1 MKKNYILFLFL
12 FIIQL
17 GFSTEKTTNPSIAL
31 KLNGDYSFGSYN
43 NNIIYT
49 FTIKNTGDEV
59 LTNVTLSN
67 TFNINYS
74 TCYPFDYN
82 TNQIVPCAFTPIAIL
97 NPGEEI
103 TVYGYENY
111 YFNGVDCE
119 VYRYATVSANTI
131 NSSIIYD
138 LSGYNFF
145 NDYPTLITIQF
156 FITDFNFTST
166 YLDLNNNSI
175 VDVGDAVSY
184 FLDTYSN
191 FSSNSFSILPYN
203 IYNSEPVI
211 LSSSVGY
218 TNGNPI
224 TITQYLNSADVT
236 SGYAYYQPDI
246 QYIPNNCEY
255 IGYYQTNICNNCP
268 TPSNCYNCITTRLT
282 DLLPNKISGKIKFD
296 IQNDNCVTG
305 INYPN
310 RRVNTESNN
319 VMYSS
324 FSDNNGNYKIYIP
337 NTGTFETNALNN
349 LNSNFTSNPLI
360 STIVSAGSN
369 NNYTNNFCISSATAY
384 TDLKVI
390 IIPETDAVP
399 GFGTNYKIYAYN
411 QGSTSLDGSI
421 TLSYDNTKLSLQT
434 QNPISNTNTSTSLTW
449 NFTNLL
455 PFEKNS
461 YIVRF
466 NVLPPPTVQSGDV
479 LSFNVTSTQNLTDNV
494 PSDNQYSLNQI
505 VVNSYDPNDK
515 TILEG
520 EFITPSQAT
529 GYLYFLTR
537 FQNEGTAPATTVVIK
552 ETLNSF
558 LDWDTFEPVES
569 SHTTNVQLRY
579 GNDLTYTFSNIYL
592 PHAASNE
599 PASHGW
605 MLYKIKP
612 KNNFAIGD
620 IITSSSDIY
629 FDYNPAIITNTAT
642 TQIQVLST
650 ENATKDFFKL
660 YPNPVKNELNIN
672 TITNENYTIS
682 IVDINR
688 KLMYSTQFSG
698 NKTIDVSSFKSGFYF
713 VNIKNENANQNY
725 KLIKN

>member
-1 MKKNYILFLFL
+1 MS
-12 FIIQL
+12 
-17 GFSTEKTTNPSIAL
+17 FSTEKTTNPSIGL
-31 KLNGDYSFGSYN
+31 MLNGDYSSGYYN

-49 FTIKNTGDEV
+49 ITIKNTGDEV

-67 TFNINYS
+67 NFNINYS
-74 TCYPFDYN
+74 TCYPYDYF
-82 TNQIVPCAFTPIAIL
+82 TSQIVPCAFTSITTL
-97 NPGEEI
+97 NPGEEV

-119 VYRYATVSANTI
+119 VERYATVSANTI
-131 NSSIIYD
+131 NNSTISD
-138 LSGYNFF
+138 LSGSDYT
-145 NDYPTLITIQF
+145 NDLPAFIPIQYYY
-156 FITDFNFTST
+156 TDFNFTST
-166 YLDLNNNSI
+166 YLDLNNNSF

-184 FLDTYSN
+184 ELNTFSN
-191 FSSNSFSILPYN
+191 FTSNYFIYPINLYNSESVLLSSNSGF
-203 IYNSEPVI
+203 
-211 LSSSVGY
+211 
-218 TNGNPI
+218 TNGNSI
-224 TITQYLNSADVT
+224 TITQYLNSADVNN
-236 SGYAYYQPDI
+236 GYAYYEPDI
-246 QYIPNNCEY
+246 QYNPNNCEY
-255 IGYYQTNICNNCP
+255 FTYHQTNLCNNCP
-268 TPSNCYNCITTRLT
+268 TPSNCYNCIKTKLT
-282 DLLPNKISGKIKFD
+282 SLLPNKITGKIKFD
-296 IQNDNCVTG
+296 TQNDNCVNG

-319 VMYSS
+319 VIYSS
-324 FSDNNGNYKIYIP
+324 FSDNSGNYKIYIP
-337 NTGTFETNALNN
+337 NAGAFETNALNN
-349 LNSNFTSNPLI
+349 LNSNFTSNPLM
-360 STIVSAGSN
+360 STSVSTGSN

-390 IIPETDAVP
+390 IIPESDAVP

-421 TLSYDNTKLSLQT
+421 TLSYDNTKLLLQT
-434 QNPISNTNTSTSLTW
+434 QSPTSNTNTTNSLTW

-455 PFEKNS
+455 PFENNS
-461 YIVRF
+461 YTLRF
-466 NVLPPPTVQSGDV
+466 NVLAPPTVQSGDV
-479 LSFNVTSTQNLTDNV
+479 LSFNATSTQNLTDNV

-537 FQNEGTAPATTVVIK
+537 FQNEGTAYATTVVIK
-552 ETLNSF
+552 EILNSF

-569 SHTTNVQLRY
+569 SHTANVQLRY
-579 GNDLTYTFSNIYL
+579 GNDLTYTFPNIYL
-592 PHAASNE
+592 PHASSNE
-599 PASHGW
+599 TASHGW

-620 IITSSSDIY
+620 IIASSSDIY
-629 FDYNPAIITNTAT
+629 FDYNPAINTNTAT

-650 ENATKDFFKL
+650 ENTTKDLFKL

-682 IVDINR
+682 FLDING
-688 KLMYSTQFSG
+688 KLIYSTEFSG
-698 NKTIDVSSFKSGFYF
+698 NKNIDVSTFESGFYF
-713 VNIKNENANQNY
+713 VNIKNENINQNY